1 MMHLPRARALGLT
14 CLAVL
19 LFASAVPA
27 QRRNLYTPD
36 AGPSGQTG
44 PANQSLPPG
53 PPPPPPTTPYVGGP
67 SGFATVSSS
76 PVIAPFP
83 GYGGFGNPYQIETPV
98 GGYLQ
103 GLASVTSATGQ
114 YYNQIQQARITR
126 EQSRQM
132 ALDTQRKQIEQE
144 MWYESVRPTAP
155 KLMKQQEQT
164 DLDWARNYA
173 QRTEI
178 WSGRT
183 LNVLLKSVLKS
194 PYPTRGP
201 NIPLDDTAL
210 RGLNLTDGASRG
222 NLSMTRNE
230 GKIVWPE
237 GLQSESFDE
246 LRGRFGKSF
255 ETATRQVQSG
265 TQPSRDLMKSLHADL
280 KALDEKLNDQVR
292 DLSPGEFIQSRR
304 TLNQLNG
311 TLKGLSDPRLCKSCH
326 GDWRKSVRTVGELV
340 AYCEK
345 NGLVF
350 GPAVDG
356 EEASYTVTY
365 YALRNYERS
374 LVQLA
379 SAR

>member
-1 MMHLPRARALGLT
+1 MTDLACIRRLGLT

-36 AGPSGQTG
+36 AGPSGETG

-67 SGFATVSSS
+67 GGFATVSS
-76 PVIAPFP
+76 PVVAPVPAFG
-83 GYGGFGNPYQIETPV
+83 GYPYQIQTPV

-103 GLASVTSATGQ
+103 GVASVTAATGQ

-155 KLMKQQEQT
+155 KLMKQQQQT

-183 LNVLLKSVLKS
+183 LNVLLRSILRS
-194 PYPTRGP
+194 PNPTGGP

-210 RGLNLTDGASRG
+210 RGLNLTDGTSRG
-222 NLSMTRNE
+222 NLSMTRDE
-230 GKIVWPE
+230 GKILWPE
-237 GLQSESFDE
+237 GLQSEGFDE
-246 LRGRFGKSF
+246 LRNRFSKSF
-255 ETATRQVQSG
+255 ETATRQVHSG
-265 TQPSRDLMKSLHADL
+265 TQPSRDLNRSLRADL
-280 KALDEKLNDQVR
+280 KAMEEKLNDSVR

-304 TLNQLNG
+304 TLNQLSG
-311 TLKGLSDPRLCKSCH
+311 TLTGFSDPRLVKSCH
-326 GDWRKSVRTVGELV
+326 ADWRKNVKTVADLV
-340 AYCEK
+340 GHLQK

-350 GPAVDG
+350 GPAVEGG
-356 EEASYTVTY
+356 EVSYTVTY

-379 SAR
+379 SAQ